1 MADNEKIAS
10 SNIHHREQSILSD
23 EPKIQADDVQ
33 DGDLALKVLHTHF
46 EPYTKDEEK
55 RLLRKIDFRL
65 AVLMLFVNGLQFVD
79 KLVSI
84 SCRYVFETLI

>member
-1 MADNEKIAS
+1 MAHHEKIAS
-10 SNIHHREQSILSD
+10 SSAEHQEQSIFGN
-23 EPKIQADDVQ
+23 EPKIRADDAL
-33 DGDLALKVLHTHF
+33 DGDLALKILHTHF
-46 EPYTKDEEK
+46 EPYTKEEEK

-84 SCRYVFETLI
+84 LSFHVNFRV